1 MNPPKKKKTKKERQ
15 EITEEEMRKVTHF
28 FLCVSGLADF
38 VQQLCVEVL
47 VVGGSLGHGALQG
60 GDLLLG
66 SAQTLLKSLHLAA
79 LFHPLSVH
87 RLQHSQQLQVTFTCG
102 D

>member
-1 MNPPKKKKTKKERQ
+1 M
-15 EITEEEMRKVTHF
+15 TEEKIRNL

-38 VQQLCVEVL
+38 VQQLRVEAL

-66 SAQTLLKSLHLAA
+66 SA
-79 LFHPLSVH
+79 
-87 RLQHSQQLQVTFTCG
+87 
-102 D
+102 

>member
-1 MNPPKKKKTKKERQ
+1 MCKSVQ
-15 EITEEEMRKVTHF
+15 EIKKDDQKSDL

-38 VQQLCVEVL
+38 VQQLRVEVL

-66 SAQTLLKSLHLAA
+66 SAQTLLK
-79 LFHPLSVH
+79 PLSHAVLFGPLSLH
-87 RLQHSQQLQVTFTCG
+87 RLQHSQQLLVTFTCK